1 MPGSHYSPAQRKQ
14 IDLLFMNSRNR
25 TSLFSYDAVIFDM
38 DGVIT
43 QTAQVHARAW
53 KRMFDDF
60 LKGVSKDK
68 EPKPF
73 DIRSD
78 YKIYIDGKPRYDGV
92 KSFLQ
97 SRGIHI
103 PYGTPQ
109 DPPDKKTVC
118 GLGNK
123 KNSFFLKL
131 IKEKG
136 ADVFTS
142 SVKLIKQLKKENKK
156 VAVISASRNCSAIL
170 EAAGIQDIFDVRVDG
185 VVSDE
190 LDLKGKPH
198 PDIFLEAARR
208 LDVEPE
214 KAVVV
219 EDSLAGVEAGKKGQ
233 FGWVIG
239 VARGEGDD
247 QLLKAQGADQVVSDL
262 GELLKKEEVN
272 PPEMPINEVPD
283 ALNNID
289 RIAQMVAGKK
299 LAVFLDYDGTLT
311 PIVMRPE
318 DAVLSPSMRKTV
330 QELSHIFPVAVIS
343 GRDRKDVKSLVG
355 LNEIYYAGSHG
366 FDIKGPDLEYEHG
379 QEFLPVLEEAEKYLK
394 QKTKTVKGSLVERK
408 KFSIAVHFRQVKE
421 ADFSKVN
428 QAVQEADKKYSKL
441 RLSSG
446 KKVFELRPQIDW
458 DKGKALL
465 WLLKKMG
472 LDNPHVLPLY
482 IGDDTTDEDAFRVLF
497 SRGLGIVVG
506 EDSRLTSA
514 RFRLKDPNEV
524 KKFFY
529 YLISIE
535 KEEK

>member
-1 MPGSHYSPAQRKQ
+1 
-14 IDLLFMNSRNR
+14 MNSRSR
-25 TSLFSYDAVIFDM
+25 TSLFSYDAAIFDM
-38 DGVIT
+38 DGVVT

-60 LKGVSKDK
+60 LKEVSKDK

-97 SRGIHI
+97 SRGIHL

-156 VAVISASRNCSAIL
+156 IAVISASRNCSAIL
-170 EAAGIQDIFDVRVDG
+170 EAAGIKDIFDVQVDG

-208 LDVEPE
+208 LDVKPE
-214 KAVVV
+214 KAVVM

-247 QLLKAQGADQVVSDL
+247 QLLKARGADQVVSDL
-262 GELLKKEEVN
+262 GELLKKEEEN
-272 PPEMPINEVPD
+272 PPEMPINKVPD

-289 RIAQMVAGKK
+289 RIAQMMAGKK

-343 GRDRKDVKSLVG
+343 GRDRQDVKSLVG

-421 ADFSKVN
+421 ADLSKVN
-428 QAVQEADKKYSKL
+428 QAVQQADKKYSKL
-441 RLSSG
+441 RISSG

-465 WLLKKMG
+465 WLLKKME
-472 LDNPHVLPLY
+472 LDNPNVLPLY

-524 KKFFY
+524 KNFFN

-535 KEEK
+535 KEDK

>member
-1 MPGSHYSPAQRKQ
+1 LPGSHYSPAQRKQ
-14 IDLLFMNSRNR
+14 IDLLFMDSRSR
-25 TSLFSYDAVIFDM
+25 TSLFSYEAAIFDM

-43 QTAQVHARAW
+43 QTAQVHAQAW

-60 LKGVSKDK
+60 LKKVSKDK
-68 EPKPF
+68 EPEPF

-92 KSFLQ
+92 QSFLQ
-97 SRGIHI
+97 SRGIHL

-156 VAVISASRNCSAIL
+156 IAVISASRNCSAIL
-170 EAAGIQDIFDVRVDG
+170 EAAGVKDIFDVQVDG

-208 LDVEPE
+208 LDVDPE

-219 EDSLAGVEAGKKGQ
+219 EDSLAGVEAGKRGQ

-239 VARGEGDD
+239 VARSEGDE
-247 QLLKAQGADQVVSDL
+247 QPLKDRGADQVVSDL
-262 GELLKKEEVN
+262 GELLEKEEKN
-272 PPEMPINEVPD
+272 PPEMPINKVPD
-283 ALNNID
+283 ALENMD
-289 RIAQMVAGKK
+289 RIAQMMAGKK

-318 DAVLSPSMRKTV
+318 DAVLSSSMRKKV

-379 QEFLPVLEEAEKYLK
+379 QEFLPVLEKAEKYLK
-394 QKTKTVKGSLVERK
+394 HKTKTVKGSLVERK
-408 KFSIAVHFRQVKE
+408 KFSIAVHFRQVEE

-428 QAVQEADKKYSKL
+428 QAVQEADKKYPKL

-446 KKVFELRPQIDW
+446 KKVFELRPQVDW

-514 RFRLKDPNEV
+514 RFRLRDPSQVIN
-524 KKFFY
+524 FFNH
-529 YLISIE
+529 LISIE